1 MNHIVLNNDQLDDL
15 NSLLNAAVTRGVADA
30 ASLKRFTNDF
40 AQEQAE
46 ECLSGAAKAS
56 ALIALLLEQCG

>member
-1 MNHIVLNNDQLDDL
+1 MNQINLTPDQVDDL
-15 NSLLNAAVTRGVADA
+15 NKLLNAAVARNTADA
-30 ASLKRFTNDF
+30 ASLKRFHGDF

-46 ECLSGAAKAS
+46 ECLTDAAKAS